1 MDKKEFKPFVPA
13 NESPAELTLRSVI
26 VGIVL
31 LLIFGTA
38 NAYLGLKVGMT
49 VSASIPAAVVSMAV
63 MRTLMKNATILENNT
78 AQTIA
83 SAGEALAAGVV
94 FSLPAMYVLGEE
106 FYPSLMTI
114 SLVALFGGI
123 IGVVAMVI
131 YRRYLIVKQHGE
143 LAYPEG
149 TACAEILIAG
159 EKGGVS
165 AKTVFK
171 GGIIAAVYRLFQ
183 GTFCFFPEALNWTL
197 PGLAGARIGLN
208 ALPSMLG
215 VGYLVG
221 VKIAGIMLAG
231 GVVAA
236 LVITPLITIMG
247 AQAAEPIFPA
257 LATVAELG
265 IDGIWNDYIQYIGAG
280 ALTIGGVF
288 EFFKAMPAV
297 KDAVLGAFSAAGD
310 KAEGQTL
317 RTDRDMSFK
326 LLGALFIA
334 VIVLIAVL
342 PQFPIGILGAVL
354 TAIFGFLF
362 VSIASRIVGVV
373 GSSSNPISGMTIA
386 TIFASALIFRATGYE
401 GADGMVAAILV
412 GAVVTCAT
420 AIAGDVSQD
429 LKTGYLVGATPRY
442 QQIGEFLGV
451 VIFAGISGVVLNL
464 LHSAYT
470 IGSEIIPAPA
480 TAVISVLV
488 EGIFD
493 GNLPW
498 DLLLIGAAL
507 GLMMELLNLPSLP
520 FAIGIYLPISLTV
533 PIFIG
538 GAARA
543 LLEKKGKDNDA
554 GTLYASGLVAGDS
567 IIGVL
572 GAGLAVGGISLGFG
586 ASIIPEALGNI
597 ICAIAFAAV
606 TVTIYTTTAKAK
618 K

>member
-1 MDKKEFKPFVPA
+1 MDKKEFKPYIPA
-13 NESPAELTLRSVI
+13 NESPAELSLRSVI

-94 FSLPAMYVLGEE
+94 FSLPAMYMLGEE
-106 FYPSLMTI
+106 FYPSLLTI

-171 GGIIAAVYRLFQ
+171 GGILAAVYRLFQ
-183 GTFCFFPEALNWTL
+183 GTFCFFPEALSWTL
-197 PGLAGARIGLN
+197 PGLAGARIGVN

-297 KDAVLGAFSAAGD
+297 KDAILGAFGNTGSDGAT
-310 KAEGQTL
+310 TL
-317 RTDRDMSFK
+317 RTDRDLSFK
-326 LLGALFIA
+326 LLGALFVA

-342 PQFPIGILGAVL
+342 PAFPIGILGAVL

-401 GADGMVAAILV
+401 GAEGMVAAIIV

-538 GAARA
+538 GAVRA

-586 ASIIPEALGNI
+586 ANIVPAALGTV
-597 ICAIAFAAV
+597 ICVVAFAAV
-606 TVTIYTTTAKAK
+606 TVSIYTTTAKAK